1 MLLNPEI
8 KVPFIANKNEIFYD
22 LNSKKISY
30 KNENGI
36 VTAIGDGVES
46 LKDNNNSV
54 VVVDNKDPKNP
65 IIEFNGVITDGS
77 ILGAGTLANPLS
89 AVGGTINYAN
99 IFFVDS
105 TNGDDDTGTQNDFGK
120 PYITPGAAMLDA
132 SSGAPSTNNRA
143 LVYIRR
149 GIYFNQN
156 MQFLDYVDVYCEP
169 GVLFTGNSRIDDLGL
184 SVNCNFY
191 GQSRWVTNLA
201 FSNIKITGNTS
212 NISVEVDEMICVG
225 WAFEAQNGAN
235 TYFKARRLDCETIEG
250 GINIFN
256 SGSGTRIIEISQ
268 EHLCAHKLYGFVDF
282 SGKSIVTCPRNFLKA
297 TNYYGGFWKA
307 VINVQG
313 GSGGC
318 EIVFN
323 GNMYSDTS
331 VAYYGAQSGMIQRWD
346 VSWGTLIVNGNI
358 YAENQFGIYSQGS
371 SAACRTIINGDVK
384 SNNLIGY
391 ILSNSRVVFRNGT
404 LLNWNTRVG
413 SEGYP
418 VFSVAGSSEVFVE
431 NCHLHTLGLG
441 ATYPNIA
448 AIWKDTTT
456 STLNVYNSVYS
467 GGDDIGFFIRNSAA
481 GQPVNNVRIHNCR
494 SAKPNDTN
502 IVDLLSPTGFIQDV
516 NVKSLNFI

>member
-1 MLLNPEI
+1 MLNNITNFFNLIVGRKIKATPEATDI
-8 KVPFIANKNEIFYD
+8 IPLGTRDSRYDGFYQP
-22 LNSKKISY
+22 
-30 KNENGI
+30 
-36 VTAIGDGVES
+36 TAITYGDLS
-46 LKDNNNSV
+46 SA
-54 VVVDNKDPKNP
+54 
-65 IIEFNGVITDGS
+65 
-77 ILGAGTLANPLS
+77 ILDLVPPS
-89 AVGGTINYAN
+89 DVKYAN
-99 IFFVDS
+99 VFFVDAV
-105 TNGDDDTGTQNDFGK
+105 NGNDATGAINDFTK
-120 PYITPGAAMLDA
+120 PYANVYAALSATFDFSW
-132 SSGAPSTNNRA
+132 SSSNRA
-143 LVYIRR
+143 LIYVRR
-149 GIYFNQN
+149 GSYYNQG
-156 MQFLDYVDVYCEP
+156 MQFLNYVDVYCEP
-169 GVLFTGNSRIDDLGL
+169 GVTFTGNSRIEDYGQ
-184 SVNCNFY
+184 SVNCNFF
-191 GQSRWVTNLA
+191 GKSRWETSLQFSVIKVTGGN
-201 FSNIKITGNTS
+201 SNVN
-212 NISVEVDEMICVG
+212 VEVDEMICNG

-235 TYFKARRLDCETIEG
+235 TYFKARRLDCKTLGG

-256 SGSGTRIIEISQ
+256 SGSGTRVIEITQ
-268 EHLCAHKLYGFVDF
+268 EHLSPHKLYGFVDF
-282 SGKSIVTCPRNFLKA
+282 SGKAYVSCPRNFLKA
-297 TNYYGGFWKA
+297 INYYGGFWKA

-313 GSGGC
+313 GNGGC
-318 EIVFN
+318 EIIFN

-346 VSWGTLIVNGNI
+346 VSWGTLVVNGNI
-358 YAENQFGIYSQGS
+358 YSENQFGIYSQGS

-391 ILSNSRVVFRNGT
+391 IFGNSRVVFRNGT

-441 ATYPNIA
+441 ATYPTIG
-448 AIWKDTTT
+448 AIWKDSTT

-467 GGDDIGFFIRNSAA
+467 GGDNIGFFIRNSAA